1 MPDNLPRLRTANDP
15 SKSPSQLPCRTAVD
29 LPRSTAS
36 FFSRPDNSNRPAK
49 YSPVAP
55 SGPWYNPGD
64 VGALLDVTRVN
75 RPLGSSKSLLLGVFV
90 LGTLALAVW
99 GLFRVAERS
108 NRFRH
113 GETLSVVV
121 ADAAD
126 VEPGTPVRIRGV
138 EAGRVVAVNYAGDG
152 VQLDLQIDPKYRPHL
167 YADATAM
174 VKSKG
179 LFGSSVVDV
188 FPGKSAAGPLDVPVL
203 AARETPDLAE
213 VTIKLNSIAGRV
225 DELLADIDQG
235 KGTLPKLLKDDA
247 VYNDLKAISTDTR
260 KLVKNLDESVTAM
273 RADAKQTMV
282 KIDKSVDAVNGE
294 VAGLKTFV
302 RSGQEAVTSI
312 KQDADA
318 IKAMPIVRSYVED
331 PVSILVRPEC
341 DRDRVVWP
349 VSDLFEPN
357 TSSLTP
363 EGRAKLDESAGWLRG
378 QTQKNSEIVVAVFE
392 DEHSKDVTAAGA
404 KALTKKQAETVVE
417 HFRIAGVHKMGTFS
431 RRKVTAVGQG
441 FDPSPVV
448 DKEKLV
454 PARVEVILFVPRS

>member
-1 MPDNLPRLRTANDP
+1 M
-15 SKSPSQLPCRTAVD
+15 
-29 LPRSTAS
+29 
-36 FFSRPDNSNRPAK
+36 
-49 YSPVAP
+49 
-55 SGPWYNPGD
+55 
-64 VGALLDVTRVN
+64 
-75 RPLGSSKSLLLGVFV
+75 

-108 NRFRH
+108 NRFRD
-113 GETLSVVV
+113 GETLRVVV

-126 VEPGTPVRIRGV
+126 VEVGTPVRIRGV
-138 EAGRVVAVNYAGDG
+138 EAGRVTAVNYADDG
-152 VQLDLQIDPKYRPHL
+152 VQLDLQIDAKYRPFL

-188 FPGKSAAGPLDVPVL
+188 APGKPAAGPLASPVL

-213 VTIKLNSIAGRV
+213 VTVKLNSIAGRV
-225 DELLADIDQG
+225 DGLLADIDQG

-247 VYNDLKAISTDTR
+247 VYNDLKAISADTR

-273 RADAKQTMV
+273 RSDAKTTMA

-318 IKAMPIVRSYVED
+318 IKSMPIVRSYVED
-331 PVSILVRPEC
+331 PVSILLRPDC
-341 DRDRVVWP
+341 DRDRVVYP
-349 VSDLFEPN
+349 TAALFEPG
-357 TSSLTP
+357 TSTLTP
-363 EGRAKLDESAGWLRG
+363 DGRAKLDETAGWLRG
-378 QTQKNSEIVVAVFE
+378 LKPKNSEIVVAVFE
-392 DEHSKDVTAAGA
+392 DEKSKDVTTAGA
-404 KALTKKQAETVVE
+404 KELTKKQAETVVE
-417 HFRIAGVHKMGTFS
+417 HLRNGNVHKMGTFS
-431 RRKVTAVGQG
+431 SRKVTAIGQG
-441 FDPSPVV
+441 FAPSPVV
-448 DKEKLV
+448 EKVNLV